1 MAECCAFCGKEL
13 KLFGKESLMCGGVTQ
28 SVCRDCA
35 GKYTWAGQIERCRDL
50 LKAGRA
56 KEPER
61 VKAFLE
67 REEKRQRERAQN
79 QEKASRCPVCGSK
92 MELKFE
98 NFRIG
103 PDGVNAMDALLRTQ
117 YNVDLYACPN
127 CGKVE
132 LYTAGFW
139 E

>member
-13 KLFGKESLMCGGVTQ
+13 KLFGKESLVCGGVAQ

-35 GKYTWAGQIERCRDL
+35 GEYTWAGQIELCREL

-56 KEPER
+56 KEPEK

-79 QEKASRCPVCGSK
+79 QEKASRCPICGSK
-92 MELKFE
+92 MERKLQ
-98 NFRIG
+98 NFSIG
-103 PDGVNAMDALLRTQ
+103 RDGRSGVESLFLAQ
-117 YNVDLYACPN
+117 YDVDLYACPN